1 MITTNAKCNINP
13 RCNINEKRN
22 KIDENVVLT
31 LNAIKLAEDAIKW
44 LPQNEITLQR
54 KI

>member
-1 MITTNAKCNINP
+1 MPNVVLFQDVTLTKNAIKLM
-13 RCNINEKRN
+13 
-22 KIDENVVLT
+22 ENVVLT

-44 LPQNEITLQR
+44 LLQNEITLQR

>member
-1 MITTNAKCNINP
+1 MITANAKCNTNP
-13 RCNINEKRN
+13 RYNINEKR

>member
-1 MITTNAKCNINP
+1 MITANAKCNINP
-13 RCNINEKRN
+13 RCNINEKR

>member
-1 MITTNAKCNINP
+1 MQNVILIQDVTLRKNAIKLMQ
-13 RCNINEKRN
+13 
-22 KIDENVVLT
+22 NVVLT